1 MKKTI
6 EINIIEEKYLIEHI
20 EGGYLYKT
28 VTARWERTQNI
39 NKATRLSYE
48 KAQNVIQNSIRPPMR
63 KYWQI
68 TEVQQY
74 ISFSQQPASDIFDPF
89 NWEEIYQA
97 QHTLFQDLYAY
108 REQLNTDLSNV
119 DQEICDIQHYIEF
132 YTLDAAKGYKA
143 YRMLKECLLRRRN
156 IKNEIAKTDSFLSA
170 SPSDFSSG
178 QTGQK
183 LYTIDHCSYKPR
195 ILNELFHNDLKN
207 GKVPH
212 IT

>member
-1 MKKTI
+1 MTKSL
-6 EINIIEEKYLIEHI
+6 EIKIVEEKYLIEHI

-74 ISFSQQPASDIFDPF
+74 ISFPPQPASDIFDPF

-156 IKNEIAKTDSFLSA
+156 IKTEMAKADSFLS
-170 SPSDFSSG
+170 SRSKDFSSG
-178 QTGQK
+178 HTEQQIHK
-183 LYTIDHCSYKPR
+183 IDHCSYTPR
-195 ILNELFHNDLKN
+195 ILRELFQNELQN
-207 GKVPH
+207 GRVPH